1 MTIPSIRFDNQVN
14 FKISSENTSPQST
27 KAIPVTKNVPNIGL
41 LFTPTPTKTPTHT
54 PTPTTT
60 TIIYPSQT
68 PTHTPTLTRTPTV
81 TPSITRTSTPTPTP
95 TITQTVTPTFT
106 PSPTVT
112 VTSSVTPT
120 ASRGCLIGEEFEST
134 ILDANA
140 TWNDIAY
147 GNGMYTIIES
157 LNANL
162 YGTSLHSVSLGDG
175 LPASGP
181 EFWKSVTYAQ
191 NKFVAVGASP
201 VVAYSSDGI
210 VWSSGSNM
218 PTASVTNYTW
228 NQIIYDDNSDRF
240 IAVASS
246 SSTSVQSRL
255 AISDDGI
262 NWSGTVLPTLTS
274 TNNTTINTKNYLCAV
289 INNDILILGSDAINE
304 HVSGSA
310 NYRASLLVS
319 TNDGSVWT
327 DRFPAPLDT
336 TNESNYIGS
345 IVRLLYANEVYVA
358 LAKGKSA
365 GSDCYRIYYS
375 FTTIDWY
382 LSQTII
388 SADADVL
395 YGGFT
400 VYGGG
405 KFLLVANT
413 VENDY
418 TTYHSENGLSW
429 YTPNTTF
436 TVPVPGIR
444 SLLAAENN
452 NFIILFKDRVLSNI
466 SCLDGLGY

>member
-27 KAIPVTKNVPNIGL
+27 KVIPVTKNVPNIGL

-81 TPSITRTSTPTPTP
+81 TPSLTRTSTPTPTP

-120 ASRGCLIGEEFEST
+120 TSRGCLIGEEFQQI
-134 ILDANA
+134 ILDANT

-147 GNGMYTIIES
+147 GDGIYSIIES
-157 LNANL
+157 ANANL
-162 YGTSLHSVSLGDG
+162 YGASLDTVALSAG

-181 EFWKSVTYAQ
+181 EFWKSVIYAQ

-218 PTASVTNYTW
+218 PTASVTSYTW
-228 NQIIYDDNSDRF
+228 NQIVYDDNSDRF

-246 SSTSVQSRL
+246 SSSSTQSRL
-255 AISDDGI
+255 AISSNGI
-262 NWSGTVLPTLTS
+262 DWSGTILPTLTS
-274 TNNTTINTKNYLCAV
+274 TNNTNINTKNYLCAV
-289 INNDILILGSDAINE
+289 INNDIIILGSDAVNE
-304 HVSGSA
+304 HISSST
-310 NYRASLLVS
+310 NYKASLLVS

-327 DRFPAPLDT
+327 DRFPPPLDP

-345 IVRLLYANEVYVA
+345 IIRLLYGNGVYIA
-358 LAKGKSA
+358 LAKGKSD
-365 GSDCYRIYYS
+365 GLDCYRIYYS

-388 SADADVL
+388 SSDADLL

-400 VYGGG
+400 TYGGS
-405 KFLLVANT
+405 KFLLVAN
-413 VENDY
+413 VSGSNY

-429 YTPNTTF
+429 YTPNTIF
-436 TVPVPGIR
+436 TVPLPGIR
-444 SLLAAENN
+444 SLLAAEDNN
-452 NFIILFKDRVLSNI
+452 LIILFKDRALLNI
-466 SCLDGLGY
+466 SCLDGSGY